1 MNTKNKSIIFVDDEK
16 QILKALNRLF
26 MDSGYTVFMAESGE
40 QALDILGRDEID
52 MIITDMRMPAMDG
65 YQLLKAVKEKYPSV
79 LRLILSGYTDEE
91 IVFRALRQNL
101 AKLYIFKPWDNSELM
116 TAVDKVFETE
126 RIIEDKSLSVLI
138 NNLEELPMITGTYNR
153 LCSLIEQEAEIKKIS
168 AVIEEDQSVAA
179 KVLHIANSAFYG
191 VKTGSINQAVMY
203 LGLSNIRNIV
213 LTTTIFEK
221 LKYAKKFSRTKK
233 LLWEHSCLC
242 NKAVMSLYE
251 KLLRK
256 MLPDIY
262 ASSGLLHDIGK
273 IVFMSKFPNEY
284 SRILESMYTD
294 RKIFLIDME
303 TEAFS
308 ASHQEVGAYLLDW
321 WELPHPIVEAVLF
334 HHSPLIDRVVN
345 KELVSIVHIADYFTW
360 ELMGQNSNNALDEN
374 VFKFLN
380 TSMLECKE
388 IVKSI

>member
-1 MNTKNKSIIFVDDEK
+1 MTTKNKSILFVDDEK

-26 MDSGYTVFMAESGE
+26 MDSGYTVFMADSGE
-40 QALDILGRDEID
+40 QALDILGRDEIG

-79 LRLILSGYTDEE
+79 LRLILSGYADEE

-101 AKLYIFKPWDNSELM
+101 AKLYMFKPWDNNELM
-116 TAVDKVFETE
+116 TAVDKIFETE
-126 RIIEDKSLSVLI
+126 RIIEDKSLLVLI
-138 NNLEELPMITGTYNR
+138 NNLEELPMITDTYNR

-242 NKAVMSLYE
+242 NKAVMLLYE

-284 SRILESMYTD
+284 SGILESMYTD
-294 RKIFLIDME
+294 RKNFLINME
-303 TEAFS
+303 TETFS
-308 ASHQEVGAYLLDW
+308 ASHQEVGGYLLDW
-321 WELPHPIVEAVLF
+321 WGLPHPIVEAALF
-334 HHSPLIDRVVN
+334 HHSPLIDKVVN

-374 VFKFLN
+374 VFKFLH
-380 TSMLECKE
+380 TSMFDCKE
-388 IVKSI
+388 IVKGI